1 MQNQTSNPG
10 EFSMRDAM
18 RMANS
23 PAGKQLL
30 QLLRQSGGKELQQ
43 AMEKASAGDLSQAK
57 QAISSLLENPD
68 IQKLLEQMG
77 R

>member
-10 EFSMRDAM
+10 EFSMRDAI
-18 RMANS
+18 RLANS
-23 PAGKQLL
+23 PAGKQLM
-30 QLLRQSGGKELQQ
+30 QLLRQSDGEQLRQ

-57 QAISSLLENPD
+57 QAISSLMENPD
-68 IQKLLEQMG
+68 IKRLLEQMG